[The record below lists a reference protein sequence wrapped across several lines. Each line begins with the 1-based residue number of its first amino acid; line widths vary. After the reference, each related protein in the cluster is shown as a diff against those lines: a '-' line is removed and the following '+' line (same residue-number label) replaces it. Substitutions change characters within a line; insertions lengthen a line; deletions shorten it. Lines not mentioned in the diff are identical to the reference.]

1 MPLISTRAG
10 ASARGFSHMASS
22 ILPGFNNNSALAVGH
37 QNSPYVTVYKFNDV
51 TGFGVKYADAATLL
65 PDEAK
70 GVAFASDGSV
80 IAMASYEP
88 LAGAQAYPWS
98 SSTGFGTKYSAPST
112 TFSYGYGVTIN
123 PSKTAVVF
131 TTSSSPN
138 LHAYAW
144 SSGFGTKYANPA
156 TLISS
161 GISSDVI
168 FNPAGNTVVTTSSD
182 SPYIHAYAWSSGFGT
197 KYANPATLIGAGG
210 SDTKLSFNSAGDAV
224 SMSNIVPAVYA
235 WSSGFGTKYTNPGT
249 LVSFTGGTAFNPAGN
264 VIVFINSTNYTNILI
279 AYAWNSSTGF
289 GTKYADAKPNVATNS
304 ANNIAW
310 NPTGTAV
317 AFVDSFSPYIHVYSW
332 YNGFQSKYTNPQTLP
347 TGNSKAVAFI

>member
-22 ILPGFNNNSALAVGH
+22 ILPGFNNNSVLAVGH
-37 QNSPYVTVYKFNDV
+37 QNSPYITVYKFNDV

-65 PDEAK
+65 PEEAK

-80 IAMASYEP
+80 IAIASYKP
-88 LAGAQAYPWS
+88 LQGAHAYPWS

-112 TFSYGYGVTIN
+112 NFSYGYGVTIN

-131 TTSSSPN
+131 TVSSSPN

-144 SSGFGTKYANPA
+144 SSGFGTKYADPA

-168 FNPAGNTVVTTSSD
+168 FNPAGNTVVTTSST

-197 KYANPATLIGAGG
+197 KYANPATLIAAG
-210 SDTKLSFNSAGDAV
+210 SSLANLSFNPAGDAV
-224 SMSNIVPAVYA
+224 SISNIYGAVYA

-249 LVSFTGGTAFNPAGN
+249 LVSVTGATAFNPAGD
-264 VIVFINSTNYTNILI
+264 VIVFSNSTDYTSILL

-289 GTKYADAKPNVATNS
+289 GTKYADANPNVTTNS
-304 ANNIAW
+304 AYDIAW
-310 NPTGTAV
+310 NPTGTAL
-317 AFVDSFSPYIHVYSW
+317 AFSDSFSPYVHAYSW
-332 YNGFQSKYTNPQTLP
+332 YNGFQSKYNNPQTLP
-347 TGNSKAVAFI
+347 TGNAKAVAFI